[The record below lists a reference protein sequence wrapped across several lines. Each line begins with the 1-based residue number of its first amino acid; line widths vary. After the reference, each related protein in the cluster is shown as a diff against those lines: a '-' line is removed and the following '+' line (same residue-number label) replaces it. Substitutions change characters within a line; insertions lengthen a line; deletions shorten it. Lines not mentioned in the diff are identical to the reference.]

1 MNAVAE
7 QMSLFTSPQVG
18 RVAVA
23 PEPECA
29 QVTFAEMAY
38 AWLQK
43 RKEARGER
51 VCRHCHRSESDL
63 GNLSDGEPCVIDEVT
78 GYCSAPHCL
87 AAAAR
92 TFKGKLDIGG
102 RRAAS
107 L

>member
-7 QMSLFTSPQVG
+7 QMSLFTAPQVG
-18 RVAVA
+18 RVAAA
-23 PEPECA
+23 PEPELA

-43 RKEARGER
+43 RKEARSER
-51 VCRHCHRSESDL
+51 VCRRCHRPESEL

>member
-7 QMSLFTSPQVG
+7 QMSLFAAPQVG
-18 RVAVA
+18 RVTVA
-23 PEPECA
+23 PEPERA
-29 QVTFAEMAY
+29 PVTFAEMARTW
-38 AWLQK
+38 AQK
-43 RKEARGER
+43 RKGARGER
-51 VCRHCHRSESDL
+51 VCSHCHRPESDL

>member
-7 QMSLFTSPQVG
+7 QMSLFSVPQVG

-23 PEPECA
+23 PEPELA

-38 AWLQK
+38 TWVQK
-43 RKEARGER
+43 RKGARGER
-51 VCRHCHRSESDL
+51 VCQHCHRPESDL